1 MKISTYY
8 YPKQI
13 ILSLLLFFI
22 IGGLKAQTKDDLLI
36 RKSKDTIDDQLN
48 MDAVYN
54 RPFLTV
60 NKTPVTIGGYLEAN
74 SIYSIEDGLTDGLSF
89 QARRLTLFFS
99 ASIHK
104 RIKFL
109 SELEFEE
116 GGKKIAIEFAAMD
129 ISIDPFLNLRG
140 GIILNPI
147 GAFNQNHDG
156 PKWEFVERPD
166 VAVNLLPATFSN
178 AGFGLYGKTYS
189 GDWIF
194 GYEAYLTNG
203 FDNSIINNVQD
214 RTSLSAVKD
223 NEERFEENFS
233 GQPLITSKIAIGNKN
248 FGELGLSYMGGRFN
262 QVMKDGL
269 QLDDKN
275 RRVDVVAIDISS
287 TIKSTG
293 TYIVGEASY
302 VWVDVPQTFT
312 QQFGNKQAGFF
323 LDLVQPILKKEMFG
337 WEHASLNI
345 AARTD
350 YVDFNIGK
358 FTQTNTD
365 IGDDLIAVTPA
376 ISFRPSSQTVLRL
389 NYRYQWQKDI
399 LNNPA
404 AKTATLYFGF
414 STYF

>member
-1 MKISTYY
+1 
-8 YPKQI
+8 
-13 ILSLLLFFI
+13 
-22 IGGLKAQTKDDLLI
+22 
-36 RKSKDTIDDQLN
+36 
-48 MDAVYN
+48 
-54 RPFLTV
+54 
-60 NKTPVTIGGYLEAN
+60 
-74 SIYSIEDGLTDGLSF
+74 
-89 QARRLTLFFS
+89 
-99 ASIHK
+99 
-104 RIKFL
+104 
-109 SELEFEE
+109 
-116 GGKKIAIEFAAMD
+116 
-129 ISIDPFLNLRG
+129 
-140 GIILNPI
+140 
-147 GAFNQNHDG
+147 
-156 PKWEFVERPD
+156 
-166 VAVNLLPATFSN
+166 
-178 AGFGLYGKTYS
+178 
-189 GDWIF
+189 
-194 GYEAYLTNG
+194 
-203 FDNSIINNVQD
+203 
-214 RTSLSAVKD
+214 
-223 NEERFEENFS
+223 
-233 GQPLITSKIAIGNKN
+233 
-248 FGELGLSYMGGRFN
+248 MGGRFN

-269 QLDDKN
+269 KLDDKN
-275 RRVDVVAIDISS
+275 RRVDVAAIDISS

-302 VWVDVPQTFT
+302 VWVDVPKTFT